1 MPGFN
6 RKGPNG
12 EGPRTGRQM
21 GKCNAGNSINS
32 EERKEKR
39 RQRRGIGKGAGNC
52 LGGNK
57 A

>member
-21 GKCNAGNSINS
+21 GKCNAGNSNNS
-32 EERKEKR
+32 EEIMEKR
-39 RQRRGIGKGAGNC
+39 KQRRGMGKGAGNHF
-52 LGGNK
+52 GGNK